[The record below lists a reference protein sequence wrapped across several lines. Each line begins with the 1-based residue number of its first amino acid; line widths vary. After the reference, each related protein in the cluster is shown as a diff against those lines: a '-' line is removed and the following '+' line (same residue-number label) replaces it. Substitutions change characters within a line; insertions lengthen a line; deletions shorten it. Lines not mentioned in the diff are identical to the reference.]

1 MIFSQRQ
8 KKSKAGKR
16 MGNDLAIYKLRRT
29 ILFIQNIGYLKN
41 ATDIPDI
48 GCEVS

>member
-16 MGNDLAIYKLRRT
+16 MGNDLA
-29 ILFIQNIGYLKN
+29 YLKGGQFYSSK
-41 ATDIPDI
+41 TS
-48 GCEVS
+48 VT